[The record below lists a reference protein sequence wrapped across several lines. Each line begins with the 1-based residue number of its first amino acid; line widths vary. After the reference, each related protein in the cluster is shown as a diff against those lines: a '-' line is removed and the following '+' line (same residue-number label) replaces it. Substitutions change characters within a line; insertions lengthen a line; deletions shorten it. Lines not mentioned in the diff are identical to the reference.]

1 MPIRFRC
8 AYCNQLLG
16 IAHRKA
22 GTVVRCPTCNGKV
35 VVPTPPAL
43 PAGAEKPIGSQPEM
57 IFERNDFDELLGP
70 ADGKGASPNPKDQVL
85 TAASLPDIPDDF
97 APGPAGPLPQHVARL
112 ELAPVGP
119 PGAPRGIVLSPAKA
133 TLLTVAAAAGAVALF
148 VIGLFVGMWIRS

>member
-35 VVPTPPAL
+35 VVPSPPAQ
-43 PAGAEKPIGSQPEM
+43 PAAAEKPMGSQPEL
-57 IFERNDFDELLGP
+57 IFERSDFDDLLGP
-70 ADGKGASPNPKDQVL
+70 TDGKGGMAPSPKDQVL
-85 TAASLPDIPDDF
+85 TAASLPDIPEDF
-97 APGPAGPLPQHVARL
+97 PPAPGPTGAGEGLR
-112 ELAPVGP
+112 LAPAATAA
-119 PGAPRGIVLSPAKA
+119 APRGIVLSPARA
-133 TLLTVAAAAGAVALF
+133 TLLTVAAAAAVVAVF